1 LNITDLSIENQR
13 KYQPAC
19 TKTQIYGTNKSYLKT
34 FKQMTIK
41 QQLEQQQ
48 HSENT
53 VALMTTMLQC
63 VAGKCSLPNSITD
76 HKLRA

>member
-1 LNITDLSIENQR
+1 
-13 KYQPAC
+13 
-19 TKTQIYGTNKSYLKT
+19 
-34 FKQMTIK
+34 MTIK

>member
-1 LNITDLSIENQR
+1 LNIIDLSIENQR
-13 KYQPAC
+13 KYQPTC

-41 QQLEQQQ
+41 QQWQQQQQ

-53 VALMTTMLQC
+53 VALMTRMLQC
-63 VAGKCSLPNSITD
+63 VAG
-76 HKLRA
+76 